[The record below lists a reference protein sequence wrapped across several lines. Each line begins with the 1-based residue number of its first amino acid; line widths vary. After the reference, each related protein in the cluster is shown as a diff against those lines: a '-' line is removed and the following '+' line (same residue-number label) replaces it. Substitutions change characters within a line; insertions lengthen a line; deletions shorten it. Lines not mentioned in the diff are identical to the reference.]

1 MKEKIDLILLC
12 ISGIAGTIATL
23 LIIFA
28 LCTCACFGT
37 EKQTS
42 TVKKPVSQSTSQ
54 ENRIRKQMYNT
65 CVQQTG
71 STSKCYYLY
80 Y

>member
-12 ISGIAGTIATL
+12 ITGIAGAIATL
-23 LIIFA
+23 LIVFV
-28 LCTCACFGT
+28 LCTCACFGAET
-37 EKQTS
+37 NQI
-42 TVKKPVSQSTSQ
+42 KKSVSQSTSK
-54 ENRIRKQMYNT
+54 ENKIRKQMYNT

-71 STSKCYYLY
+71 STSRCYHIY